1 MSNNRQ
7 EGMISYV
14 VLITMMLFLVTGSTL
29 LVLTQS
35 QVEMTQK
42 ELDLVQAKYGAERGA
57 MWFVMY
63 IHEGGQIQKGQE
75 IPLIETESEKIYIKR
90 PLYEANESHI
100 IVHSINKAR
109 HCSARCKVVFHL
121 DKERQQLVIDSIF
134 PY

>member
-63 IHEGGQIQKGQE
+63 IHE
-75 IPLIETESEKIYIKR
+75 
-90 PLYEANESHI
+90 
-100 IVHSINKAR
+100 
-109 HCSARCKVVFHL
+109 
-121 DKERQQLVIDSIF
+121 
-134 PY
+134 